1 MTGTSPS
8 PRVLLVEDSALV
20 VAALRLLLE
29 ETGYRVSAA
38 ATVREAIDRAID
50 DAPDVMLLDLSL
62 PDGSGL
68 DVLSALVA
76 RGVVARV
83 TVAVTGHDDPALRDR
98 CLAAG
103 CADVLIKPIAPLAL
117 PGQIRAWLEA
127 VEKHDRHGAP
137 REP

>member
-1 MTGTSPS
+1 MP

-38 ATVREAIDRAID
+38 ATVREAIDRAMD

-68 DVLSALVA
+68 DVVAALAA
-76 RGVVARV
+76 RGVVPRV
-83 TVAVTGHDDPALRDR
+83 TVAVTGHDDPALRER

-103 CADVLIKPIAPLAL
+103 CTDVLLKPIAPLAL

-127 VEKHDRHGAP
+127 VDEGDGRRAR
-137 REP
+137 REE